1 MMKKLLIGGVVF
13 SCTGVMLGALGAHAL
28 KEQLDA
34 SQLASFE
41 TGVRY
46 QLFHGLA
53 LMVVALIPVLSNS
66 VKNLVFWFFVV
77 GLVLFSGSI
86 YGLSTQAITGTKLSF
101 LGPVTPVG
109 GLLLILGWLFVLFK
123 LFQFKTTKD

>member
-1 MMKKLLIGGVVF
+1 MVKKLLISGVIF
-13 SCTGVMLGALGAHAL
+13 SCTGVMLGAMGAHAL
-28 KEQLDA
+28 KEQLDV

-53 LMVVALIPVLSNS
+53 LMVVALIPVVSNTA
-66 VKNLVFWFFVV
+66 KNIVFWLFVV

-86 YGLSTQAITGTKLSF
+86 YGLSTQAITGIELAF

-109 GLLLILGWLFVLFK
+109 GLLLILGWLFILLKLFK
-123 LFQFKTTKD
+123 FKSTKD